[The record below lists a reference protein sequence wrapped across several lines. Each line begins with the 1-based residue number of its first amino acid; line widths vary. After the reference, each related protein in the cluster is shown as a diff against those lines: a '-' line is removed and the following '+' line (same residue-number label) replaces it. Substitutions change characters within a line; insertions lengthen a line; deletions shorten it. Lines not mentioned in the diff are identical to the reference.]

1 MVVFRIT
8 TERWAGVLTASGFP
22 ARWNSKGTHV
32 IYTASSRALACLE
45 NLVHRSG
52 EGLNQQFRITEIY
65 IPESASVEH
74 INHENLPEGWH
85 QMDSYHHCQ
94 KIGDQWIES
103 AKSLLL
109 EVPSSIIRDESN
121 ILINPH
127 HPEFL
132 KVEVQK
138 ITPFDFDERL

>member
-8 TERWAGVLTASGFP
+8 IERWAGFLTASGYP
-22 ARWNSKGTHV
+22 ARWNSKGTHI

-52 EGLNQQFRITEIY
+52 EGLNQQFKITEIY
-65 IPESASVEH
+65 IPDHISAEQIH
-74 INHENLPEGWH
+74 QKNLPEDWY
-85 QMDSYHHCQ
+85 QMNSYHHCQ
-94 KIGDQWIES
+94 KIGDQWIENTE
-103 AKSLLL
+103 SLLL

-127 HPEFL
+127 HSEFSNIEIQ
-132 KVEVQK
+132 KV
-138 ITPFDFDERL
+138 TPFDFDERL

>member
-8 TERWAGVLTASGFP
+8 TKRWAGVLTASGYP
-22 ARWNSKGTHV
+22 ARWNSKGTHI

-65 IPESASVEH
+65 IPDRIPVKQ
-74 INHENLPEGWH
+74 INQKNLAEGWH
-85 QMDSYHHCQ
+85 RMENYHHCQ
-94 KIGDQWIES
+94 KIGDRWAENAES
-103 AKSLLL
+103 LVL

-121 ILINPH
+121 ILINPQH
-127 HPEFL
+127 SEFS
-132 KVEVQK
+132 KVKVQK
-138 ITPFDFDERL
+138 ITPFDFDKRL